1 MPVPMAGQSPST
13 LTETQGWVLPDF
25 TERTVG
31 PSLVQE
37 QGVAT
42 VSTLAPGA
50 HKLGHFKFLLFKNKD
65 YGKIE

>member
-1 MPVPMAGQSPST
+1 
-13 LTETQGWVLPDF
+13 
-25 TERTVG
+25 
-31 PSLVQE
+31 VQE